1 MTKPTN
7 LPENLNS
14 VRERLIDYAFGRMTN
29 LPTGAD
35 VDEFVAWIELDDSLL
50 AEGREALAFDML
62 AISQRGFDD
71 FECADYE
78 GLDEEELTDEI
89 RLAYAKKRMKFLL
102 DEVDPDVNS
111 LLGAELENDKS
122 EIAYFC
128 AVMKGNAFEGFE
140 VGQWDVFKDFE
151 TFKNKITSDGNLILA
166 ENLDNAPIDVILK
179 WWKKDQTQ
187 ADLPKEMPADLKVLR
202 DRIITAV
209 HAGENIAEEDLKRLE
224 DYFHYENFDYLE
236 YGCIGFNLE
245 NFMGNLSFREVAD
258 ELDVQ
263 EEDLTNDLILS
274 YLRSELSNLP
284 DDSPYENTAMT
295 AILSNKEGKSVYMG
309 FLANWDA
316 DPESDL
322 EALGV
327 YKTKRAFE
335 DSLDQGRWFIQEFD
349 VDDYSD
355 KELLALWNIHAW
367 TATKQQA
374 KDARGID

>member
-1 MTKPTN
+1 M
-7 LPENLNS
+7 
-14 VRERLIDYAFGRMTN
+14 
-29 LPTGAD
+29 
-35 VDEFVAWIELDDSLL
+35 
-50 AEGREALAFDML
+50 
-62 AISQRGFDD
+62 
-71 FECADYE
+71 
-78 GLDEEELTDEI
+78 
-89 RLAYAKKRMKFLL
+89 
-102 DEVDPDVNS
+102 
-111 LLGAELENDKS
+111 
-122 EIAYFC
+122 
-128 AVMKGNAFEGFE
+128 
-140 VGQWDVFKDFE
+140 
-151 TFKNKITSDGNLILA
+151 ILA